1 VIELADVFRRFADG
15 YLSAHGAAMPAS
27 HRRAIADILACRT
40 EALGGHLWRC
50 DQCSHEVFSYHSC
63 KNRSCPKCHT
73 KQTKDWLDARKT
85 EMLPTDYFH
94 VTITV
99 PQELRAL
106 LRANQRDGYALLMK
120 AAADAI
126 IELAHDRRFV
136 GGTVGVLAVLHTW
149 TQQLVYHP
157 HVHCL
162 VTGGGISDDGR
173 DWYPARKAFLVP
185 HIALAKLLRGKLKAM
200 LANKRPDLVAP
211 AAAWAKPWVV
221 NINHW
226 GQGHEAVLRY
236 LARYVFR
243 VAITNTRIVALDDHT
258 VTIRYKQRKSSR
270 WRTCRLHGHE
280 FVRRFLQHVLPKGF
294 HKVRY
299 FGLWH
304 PSKRHRAAQA
314 RLLLDLERKTP
325 PVIEPAASSLPKVAD
340 QSAATAI
347 EPRCCPCCARG
358 RLVYIRRLTPKN
370 ALGP

>member
-1 VIELADVFRRFADG
+1 MIELADVFRRFADG
-15 YLSAHGAAMPAS
+15 YLSAHGTAMPAS

-73 KQTKDWLDARKT
+73 KQTNDWLEARKA

-173 DWYPARKAFLVP
+173 DWHPARKAFLVP

-200 LANKRPDLVAP
+200 LANKRPDLIAP
-211 AAAWAKPWVV
+211 AVAWAKPWVIH
-221 NINHW
+221 INHW
-226 GQGHEAVLRY
+226 GHGHEAVLRY

-258 VTIRYKQRKSSR
+258 VTIRYKERKSSR
-270 WRTCRLHGHE
+270 WRTCRMLGHE
-280 FVRRFLQHVLPKGF
+280 FVRRFSSTSCPEACIRSATSAFGTLPNAIAPLRPVFSSTSNAKP
-294 HKVRY
+294 RRSSN
-299 FGLWH
+299 
-304 PSKRHRAAQA
+304 PRHRAFS
-314 RLLLDLERKTP
+314 K
-325 PVIEPAASSLPKVAD
+325 SLTK
-340 QSAATAI
+340 ATAI

-358 RLVYIRRLTPKN
+358 HLVYIRRLTPKK

>member
-1 VIELADVFRRFADG
+1 
-15 YLSAHGAAMPAS
+15 M
-27 HRRAIADILACRT
+27 
-40 EALGGHLWRC
+40 
-50 DQCSHEVFSYHSC
+50 
-63 KNRSCPKCHT
+63 
-73 KQTKDWLDARKT
+73 
-85 EMLPTDYFH
+85 
-94 VTITV
+94 
-99 PQELRAL
+99 
-106 LRANQRDGYALLMK
+106 
-120 AAADAI
+120 
-126 IELAHDRRFV
+126 
-136 GGTVGVLAVLHTW
+136 
-149 TQQLVYHP
+149 
-157 HVHCL
+157 
-162 VTGGGISDDGR
+162 
-173 DWYPARKAFLVP
+173 
-185 HIALAKLLRGKLKAM
+185 AKLLRGKLKAM
-200 LANKRPDLVAP
+200 LANKRPDLITP
-211 AAAWAKPWVV
+211 AAAWDKPWVV

-236 LARYVFR
+236 LARYIFR

-340 QSAATAI
+340 QTAETAI
-347 EPRCCPCCARG
+347 EPRRCPCCARG